1 MILSVTP
8 RENAHKKKA
17 EKQTQNH
24 ADRPKTE
31 TKKFSNCNKPGLVH
45 EIKPLLVFWLLEK
58 TRHSNRPTYF

>member
-8 RENAHKKKA
+8 TKMCTKKT

-45 EIKPLLVFWLLEK
+45 EIKPLLVFRLLD
-58 TRHSNRPTYF
+58 N